1 MSGFVRF
8 SDKTLF
14 PRGKNT
20 PSEEIRIPLDR
31 GAEEVISRLN
41 EKGFEAYAVG
51 GCVRD
56 RLLGKTPG
64 DYDIASSATPDEVRS
79 VFSGRFAIPTGL
91 KHGTVTV
98 CARGGQYE
106 VTAFRTEGEYLDGRR
121 PSSVAFVRDLKED
134 LARRDFTFNAL
145 AWHPDRGLIDLYG
158 GLSDLNRGVVRT
170 VGDPVK
176 RFSEDALRILR
187 AVRFASVLGFAVEE
201 ETARAALK
209 ERKRLAL
216 VSSERKAEELKKL
229 ILGDNVLYAL
239 TTFSA
244 VITEV
249 VPELSPCVGFAQNTP
264 WHRYDVYEH
273 TARSVSAS
281 PKDLCVRLA
290 MLLHDIGKP
299 ESYTEKDGI
308 GHFYGHEI
316 LSAEKAKIALDRL
329 KFDNKTKATVLKL
342 IANHSRGFPESDYKF
357 KKMFGEIGREDFFRL
372 IAVKYAD
379 NAALG
384 TDAAI
389 AERQKIAEAEARAE
403 KLCASGELYCEEMLN
418 VSGADLL
425 KTGLSGKEIGEA
437 LRELTDAAMR
447 GEVKNE
453 RESLLAFAE
462 KRRKKKGDGIRAKE
476 GIPRKDG

>member
-8 SDKTLF
+8 SNKTLF

-41 EKGFEAYAVG
+41 ENGFEAYAVG

-158 GLSDLNRGVVRT
+158 GLSDLDRGIVRT

-187 AVRFASVLGFAVEE
+187 AVRFASVLGFA
-201 ETARAALK
+201 
-209 ERKRLAL
+209 L
-216 VSSERKAEELKKL
+216 VSAERKAEELKKL
-229 ILGDNVLYAL
+229 LSGDNVLYAL
-239 TTFSA
+239 TSFSA

-249 VPELSPCVGFAQNTP
+249 VPELFPLVGFAQNTP

-357 KKMFGEIGREDFFRL
+357 KKMFGETGREDFFRL

-389 AERQKIAEAEARAE
+389 AEKQKIAEAEARAE